1 MTLSRRTAA
10 GLLAAGVW
18 TVVNWVTFARN
29 LDTEGRSTG
38 FVVVHAVLIVVNSA
52 LGVWLAS
59 LGLRAL
65 RRPQLSSHSSGV
77 ATR

>member
-1 MTLSRRTAA
+1 VTLSRRTAA
-10 GLLAAGVW
+10 GLLTAGVW

-29 LDTEGRSTG
+29 LDTDGRSTG
-38 FVVVHAVLIVVNSA
+38 FVVVHTVLIVVNSA

-65 RRPQLSSHSSGV
+65 RRPQLTGPSSGAV
-77 ATR
+77 TH